1 MIDILLKILS
11 VLGSLLLVLV
21 LLAVT
26 VILLV
31 LFCPVTYRI
40 SGKKNLE
47 EMKLSVKLNWLFG
60 LFRVRYDYPVP
71 GLLTAKLLWFRLYE
85 MKLPPGKK
93 EKEAADSPGTGDG
106 SVNDSGVTEA
116 AGVTEESGKTE
127 AVAEGCGEKKDIP
140 SKPAGEPE
148 QGTEGMEN
156 TAAGEPSDIFSEKFA
171 KIKYTILNI
180 YDKIKKIWENISYY
194 LSVLQEEN
202 TRQLSAKAG
211 QRLAKLF
218 KSIRPRHVKADILF
232 GTGSPDTTGYVYGVY
247 CMLLPFYGS
256 KFLATPDFEQAV
268 FQGEFEISGHAVA
281 FILLENVLKVAF
293 DRRLHLLIKKLKREE
308 VRNGR

>member
-21 LLAVT
+21 ILAVT

-31 LFCPVTYRI
+31 LFFPVTYRI
-40 SGKKNLE
+40 SGKKSLK
-47 EMKLSVKLNWLFG
+47 EMKLSIKLSWLFG
-60 LFRVRYDYPVP
+60 LFRVRYDYPTP

-85 MKLPPGKK
+85 MKLPPDKK
-93 EKEAADSPGTGDG
+93 EKEAADSPNTGGGSADDG
-106 SVNDSGVTEA
+106 GTEA
-116 AGVTEESGKTE
+116 VGNTEANRKTE
-127 AVAEGCGEKKDIP
+127 AVGEGCAEKKNIP
-140 SKPAGEPE
+140 PKPEGEPE
-148 QGTEGMEN
+148 QGTEETEN
-156 TAAGEPSDIFSEKFA
+156 TVSGEPSDIFSEKFA

-202 TRQLSAKAG
+202 TKQLSAKVR
-211 QRLAKLF
+211 QRLAKLL

-247 CMLLPFYGS
+247 CMLLPYYGS

-268 FQGEFEISGHAVA
+268 FQGEFEMSGHVVA
-281 FILLENVLKVAF
+281 FILLVNVLKVAF
-293 DRRLHLLIKKLKREE
+293 DRRLYLLIKKLKREE
-308 VRNGR
+308 VKNGR